1 MSEAVKDMINNA
13 IGQDYNDAN
22 KTFMDIMSVKMTDV
36 LDQEKIRLADQIYN
50 GVEDAMGDEDDV
62 MGDEDGAEQ
71 LDLDLE
77 GEDESESGGE
87 TEEEELESDD
97 DEEEEAFDS
106 EEDLDDDI
114 EEYEEDENESQWKV
128 T

>member
-1 MSEAVKDMINNA
+1 MSEAVKDLINNA

-87 TEEEELESDD
+87 TEEEELESEDE
-97 DEEEEAFDS
+97 EEEEAFDS
-106 EEDLDDDI
+106 EEDQDDGI
-114 EEYEEDENESQWKV
+114 EEDEEDENES
-128 T
+128 

>member
-1 MSEAVKDMINNA
+1 MSEAVKDLINNA

-62 MGDEDGAEQ
+62 VGDEDGADQ

-87 TEEEELESDD
+87 TEEEELESEDEEEEIDDIEEDDLEDDTDLDID
-97 DEEEEAFDS
+97 DEEEENNS
-106 EEDLDDDI
+106 
-114 EEYEEDENESQWKV
+114 
-128 T
+128 

>member
-1 MSEAVKDMINNA
+1 MSEAVKDLINNA

-87 TEEEELESDD
+87 AEEEELESDD
-97 DEEEEAFDS
+97 EEEEEAFDS

-114 EEYEEDENESQWKV
+114 EEYEEDEEDENES
-128 T
+128 

>member
-114 EEYEEDENESQWKV
+114 EEYEEDENES
-128 T
+128 

>member
-1 MSEAVKDMINNA
+1 MSEAVKDLINNA

-114 EEYEEDENESQWKV
+114 EEYEEDENES
-128 T
+128 